1 MTADIASQLFCD
13 EAEARSRDLATRDL
27 LGLRAPSRQ
36 LPTQPT
42 KEDLHLDVLLRV
54 PHGWE
59 RRIYVQSG
67 EVYIKKSSPDR
78 IVHDLNLPPP
88 PPVLDQNL
96 LLPPRS
102 DHHQCTLEKVRSALE
117 RAGRRKTSRSRRST
131 PVDGSPSTS
140 SSTSASSSSSKRRAE
155 EEAATRD
162 GPDPSAGSLAAAGCS
177 KCLTYVMVSS
187 SNPRC
192 PRCDSHVP
200 VPPAMVKKPRMEYM
214 NTTDMKL
221 SSPGNLY

>member
-1 MTADIASQLFCD
+1 MTADIASQLCCD
-13 EAEARSRDLATRDL
+13 EAEARRRDLATRDL
-27 LGLRAPSRQ
+27 LGLRAPPRKP
-36 LPTQPT
+36 PTQPT

-67 EVYIKKSSPDR
+67 ELHLKKSSSDR

-88 PPVLDQNL
+88 PPVADRNL

-102 DHHQCTLEKVRSALE
+102 DHQCTLEKVRSALE
-117 RAGRRKTSRSRRST
+117 RAGRRETSRSRRST

-140 SSTSASSSSSKRRAE
+140 SSSSASLSSSKRRAE

-162 GPDPSAGSLAAAGCS
+162 GPDRSAGSLAAAGCS

-192 PRCDSHVP
+192 PRCNSHVP
-200 VPPAMVKKPRMEYM
+200 VLPAMAKKPRM
-214 NTTDMKL
+214 DRW
-221 SSPGNLY
+221 SI